1 MAQGSGFALS
11 LGIILAVIAV
21 AITMWAAPPMQES
34 VSAAP
39 TSAQDAIYRP
49 QLWLVY

>member
-11 LGIILAVIAV
+11 LGILAVIAV
-21 AITMWAAPPMQES
+21 AITLWAAPPMQES

-39 TSAQDAIYRP
+39 TSAQDVIYRP
-49 QLWLVY
+49 QHWLVY